1 MALPVVIVGAGLAGY
16 NLARE
21 FRKLDTETE
30 LVIIAGDGADFYSKP
45 MLSNALASN
54 KTAAT
59 LVMKSAEKMEA
70 ELNATIFARTEVVGI
85 DREKQMLMLSDGQVQ
100 TYRDL
105 VLAVGAEPIRLRL
118 GGEAADEVLSVNHI
132 DDFAHFAGKLDGVKR
147 VVILGGGLIGCEFA
161 NDLLAR
167 GIEPVVVESAT
178 TPLPRLLPPQAGEWF
193 ATKLQAAGVRFVFG
207 ALAGAVHHAT
217 GSGFEV
223 ELSSGERLGADLV
236 LSAVGLHPNN
246 TLAEAAGLRVER
258 GVVINRQLQTSDGH
272 IYALGD
278 CAEVDGLFLPFVM
291 PIMHAARALAQV
303 LAGNA
308 ASLAYPA
315 MPVLVKTPACPTV
328 VSSPAVGA
336 LGEWQVNVTEEGVDA
351 RFINGQGQLLGFAL
365 CGAATKERQSLLPQ
379 LPPVLA

>member
-21 FRKLDTETE
+21 FRKLDAEAE

-45 MLSNALASN
+45 MLSNALAGN
-54 KTAAT
+54 KTVAT
-59 LVMKSAEKMEA
+59 LVMKPAEKMEA

-100 TYRDL
+100 AYRDL
-105 VLAVGAEPIRLRL
+105 VLAVGAEPVRLRL

-132 DDFAHFAGKLDGVKR
+132 DDFAHFSSKLEGVKR

-167 GIEPVVVESAT
+167 GIEPVVVESAA
-178 TPLPRLLPPQAGEWF
+178 TPLPRLLPPQSGEWF
-193 ATKLQAAGVRFVFG
+193 AARLQAAGVRFVFG
-207 ALAGAVHHAT
+207 ALAGAVHHA

-223 ELSSGERLGADLV
+223 ELSSGERLQADLV

-258 GVVINRQLQTSDGH
+258 GTVINRQLQTSDAH

-278 CAEVDGLFLPFVM
+278 CAEVEGLFLPFVM
-291 PIMHAARALAQV
+291 PIMHAARTLAQV
-303 LAGNA
+303 LAGNT
-308 ASLAYPA
+308 ASLTYPA

-328 VSSPAVGA
+328 VSSPAAGA
-336 LGEWQVNVTEEGVDA
+336 QGEWQVNVSEEGVDA
-351 RFINGQGQLLGFAL
+351 RFVNAQGQLLGFAL
-365 CGAATKERQSLLPQ
+365 CGAATKERQALLPQ

>member
-1 MALPVVIVGAGLAGY
+1 MALPVVIIGAGLAGY
-16 NLARE
+16 NFARE

-30 LVIIAGDGADFYSKP
+30 LVVIAGDAADFYSKP
-45 MLSNALASN
+45 MLSNALAGN

-100 TYRDL
+100 AYRDL
-105 VLAVGAEPIRLRL
+105 VLAVGAEPVRLRL
-118 GGEAADEVLSVNHI
+118 GGDAADEVLSVNHI
-132 DDFAHFAGKLDGVKR
+132 DDFSHFADKLGDATR

-167 GIEPVVVESAT
+167 GITPVVVESAA
-178 TPLPRLLPPQAGEWF
+178 TPLPLLLPPQAGEWF
-193 ATKLQAAGVRFVFG
+193 ASKLTAAGVRFVFG
-207 ALAGAVHHAT
+207 ALAGAVHHT
-217 GSGFEV
+217 GNGFVV
-223 ELSSGERLGADLV
+223 ELSTGERLEADLV

-246 TLAEAAGLRVER
+246 TLADAAGLTVER
-258 GVVINRQLQTSDGH
+258 GVVINRQLQTSDPH

-278 CAEVDGLFLPFVM
+278 CAEIESLHLPFVM

-303 LAGNA
+303 LAGNQ
-308 ASLAYPA
+308 ASLQYPA

-328 VSSPAVGA
+328 VSPPAKDAQGA
-336 LGEWQVNVTEEGVDA
+336 WQVNASEEGVDA
-351 RFINGQGQLLGFAL
+351 RFIGADGQLLGFAL
-365 CGAATKERQSLLPQ
+365 CGVATKERQALLPQ